1 MPFQPEYLARHEWYY
16 KNKTSAI
23 SDQTNHRKRLELA
36 GLCHPSFFCNVSF
49 LTADPIKTLLGCET
63 DKSERPGVNKV
74 ETCGGNTRQGNVEA
88 AHFLVSHARSGEKF
102 CCGTKFSPCK
112 MLHEIQLVLNS
123 FIIKQGQNSL
133 NFHCYIAGVFPATAR
148 PFIG

>member
-23 SDQTNHRKRLELA
+23 SDQKNHRKRLELA
-36 GLCHPSFFCNVSF
+36 VDCAIRA
-49 LTADPIKTLLGCET
+49 TDPIKTLLGCET

-102 CCGTKFSPCK
+102 CCGTKFSPRK
-112 MLHEIQLVLNS
+112 MLHEIQLV
-123 FIIKQGQNSL
+123 
-133 NFHCYIAGVFPATAR
+133 
-148 PFIG
+148 